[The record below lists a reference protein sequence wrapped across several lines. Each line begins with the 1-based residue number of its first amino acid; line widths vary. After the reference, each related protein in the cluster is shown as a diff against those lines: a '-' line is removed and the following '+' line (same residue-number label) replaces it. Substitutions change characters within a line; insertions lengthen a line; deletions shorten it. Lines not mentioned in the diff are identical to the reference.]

1 MKSEKHFANINA
13 KMHENGEIEI
23 HLDGIGFDLLTLS
36 LAISKAMV
44 EKGFIDVEDFC
55 DILKIGVPDIQET
68 KTNDAINKLIDDT
81 FLN

>member
-1 MKSEKHFANINA
+1 MKNEKHFANIGA

-55 DILKIGVPDIQET
+55 DVLKAGAPS
-68 KTNDAINKLIDDT
+68 KTEVSDAIQKLIDDT
-81 FLN
+81 FMN

>member
-1 MKSEKHFANINA
+1 MKNEKHFANIGA

-36 LAISKAMV
+36 LAISKVMV
-44 EKGFIDVEDFC
+44 EKGFIDVDDFC
-55 DILKIGVPDIQET
+55 DVLKAGTPSDAEV
-68 KTNDAINKLIDDT
+68 KNAINKLIDDT